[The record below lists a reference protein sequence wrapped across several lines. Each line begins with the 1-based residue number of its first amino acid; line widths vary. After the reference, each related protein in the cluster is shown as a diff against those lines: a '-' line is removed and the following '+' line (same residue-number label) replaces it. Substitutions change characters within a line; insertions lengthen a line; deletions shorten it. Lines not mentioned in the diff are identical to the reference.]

1 LVLKLSD
8 LKTNKP
14 KQEVRDLKLNEASM
28 GVYKL
33 KSEKYYLVPD
43 KDRAASQNILQ
54 EITDTKNKVYQSQVL
69 KTMSPLK
76 MIIRCWI

>member
-1 LVLKLSD
+1 LD

-14 KQEVRDLKLNEASM
+14 KRELRDLKLNEVSM

-33 KSEKYYLVPD
+33 KSEKYYTVPD

-54 EITDTKNKVYQSQVL
+54 EIAYTKNKV
-69 KTMSPLK
+69 
-76 MIIRCWI
+76 IIKLLSAVSLLILVFRCWI